1 MMLTAEELAQATG
14 GRLVASGPAGP
25 VQTDSRRLQSGSWF
39 LALVGDRFDGHEFL
53 PHAQAAQCAGAVVS
67 EMPEGE
73 WSGGLV
79 LVPDTLVALQDAAR
93 FVRRDFV
100 GHVVGITGSAG
111 KTTTRA
117 MVADVLSALGTV
129 HQTAGNL
136 NNHIGVPLTLLET
149 PVDADLMVLEM
160 GMSAPGEIE
169 LLQDIGAPTHR
180 IVTNVSAAHLQGT
193 GSIEGVARCKQEL
206 FDGARP
212 GDVCLVNADDPFISA
227 MPLPDGVREI
237 RYGSRRDVDVRL
249 VQATVDPQ
257 TLSTLVEIALPNE
270 TLSAR
275 IPSPGR
281 HLALNATAAAALGW
295 SLGLSADQIAVGLS
309 RYQPVGMR
317 MRVDSVGGVTVLND
331 AYNANPASM
340 RAALETL
347 SQLPGRRIALLGEM
361 LELGGE
367 EAAYHEAVIRQVAS
381 LNLDLV
387 GLSGPLMAAQAGLAR
402 ELGVEVVAAKDATE
416 LAAKLQGQIHPK
428 DVVLL
433 KGSRGARMERA
444 LQCLPGEEA

>member
-25 VQTDSRRLQSGSWF
+25 VQTDSRRLQAGAWF
-39 LALVGDRFDGHEFL
+39 LALVGDRFDGHAFL
-53 PHAQAAQCAGAVVS
+53 PHAKAAHCAGAVVS
-67 EMPEGE
+67 ELPEGD
-73 WSGGLV
+73 WGAGLV
-79 LVPDTLVALQDAAR
+79 LVPDTLKALQDAAR
-93 FVRRDFV
+93 FVRQDFV

-117 MVADVLSALGTV
+117 MVAQVLGTLGRV

-136 NNHIGVPLTLLET
+136 NNHIGVPLTLLDT

-160 GMSAPGEIE
+160 GMSAPGEIA

-180 IVTNVSAAHLQGT
+180 IITNVSAAHLQGT
-193 GSIEGVARCKQEL
+193 GSVEGVARCKQEL

-212 GDVCLVNADDPFISA
+212 GDVCIVNADDPFVSA
-227 MPLPDGVREI
+227 MPLPEGVREL
-237 RYGSRRDVDVRL
+237 RYGTRRDADVRL
-249 VQATVDPQ
+249 IQASVDPQ

-270 TLSAR
+270 TVSAR
-275 IPSPGR
+275 IPTPGR
-281 HLALNATAAAALGW
+281 HLALNAAAAAALGW
-295 SLGLSADQIAVGLS
+295 TLGLSADQIAAGLS

-340 RAALETL
+340 RAALDTL
-347 SQLPGRRIALLGEM
+347 AQLPGRRIALLGEM

-367 EAAYHEAVIRQVAS
+367 ESSYHEAVIRQAAG
-381 LNLDLV
+381 LDLDLV
-387 GLSGPLMAAQAGLAR
+387 GLSGPLMAEQADLAR
-402 ELGVEVVAAKDATE
+402 SLGVEVVSAPDARALAE
-416 LAAKLQGQIHPK
+416 LLKGQINPG

-444 LQCLPGEEA
+444 LQALPGEEA